1 MTTTTAID
9 QFVLATLVELGAEDP
24 VDQTAPLVDLG
35 IDSLDIAEFAQLVR
49 EEYGVKLEA
58 KDFKEIENVGD
69 VIELI
74 KTRQG

>member
-1 MTTTTAID
+1 MTTTATID
-9 QFVLATLVELGAEDP
+9 TFVLATLVELGAEDP
-24 VDQTAPLVDLG
+24 VDTAAPLADLG

-58 KDFKEIENVGD
+58 KDFKEIANVGD

-74 KTRQG
+74 KARQA